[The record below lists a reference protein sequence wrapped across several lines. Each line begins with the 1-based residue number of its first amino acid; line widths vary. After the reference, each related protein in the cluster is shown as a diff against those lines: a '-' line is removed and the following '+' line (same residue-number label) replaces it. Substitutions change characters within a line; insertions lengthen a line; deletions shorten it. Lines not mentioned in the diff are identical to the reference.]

1 MALGSLLHPQKGYP
15 GQRPRREQQQPGIAQ
30 FLTHSADVRYLMVGF
45 LLYPN
50 LCVPVN
56 LSLVTLLTARSETNM
71 VACYD
76 LFLDL
81 RINLRVHISVS
92 GDENRPPHLYAKSN
106 CQLKEEED
114 MGGSH
119 RRADASRAGNV

>member
-1 MALGSLLHPQKGYP
+1 
-15 GQRPRREQQQPGIAQ
+15 
-30 FLTHSADVRYLMVGF
+30 MVGF

-56 LSLVTLLTARSETNM
+56 LSLVILLTARSETNM

-81 RINLRVHISVS
+81 WINLRVCISVS

-119 RRADASRAGNV
+119 RTANASRAGNV